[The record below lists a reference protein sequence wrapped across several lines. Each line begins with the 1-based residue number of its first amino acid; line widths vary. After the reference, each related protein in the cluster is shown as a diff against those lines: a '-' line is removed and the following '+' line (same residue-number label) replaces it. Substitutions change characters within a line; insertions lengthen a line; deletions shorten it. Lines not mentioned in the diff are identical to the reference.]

1 MALLTKAQ
9 AITKLNALKLTH
21 ENEIKR
27 INTEKIIMRAS
38 ERAFSLVHHTSA
50 VDALEQAVNS
60 LLAKES

>member
-38 ERAFSLVHHTSA
+38 ERAFS
-50 VDALEQAVNS
+50 EQAVNS